1 MQKRE
6 FNAVELTVVYL
17 NEEDVIRTSGA
28 GGDEIV
34 PGDGDIDFD

>member
-17 NEEDVIRTSGA
+17 NEDDVIRTSA
-28 GGDEIV
+28 GVTEVV
-34 PGDGDIDFD
+34 PGEGDMDFD

>member
-17 NEEDVIRTSGA
+17 NEEDVIRTSA

-34 PGDGDIDFD
+34 PDPDFD

>member
-17 NEEDVIRTSGA
+17 NDEDVIRTSA

-34 PGDGDIDFD
+34 PDPVFD

>member
-17 NEEDVIRTSGA
+17 NEDDVIRTSA
-28 GGDEIV
+28 GGDEVV
-34 PGDGDIDFD
+34 PEIDFN

>member
-17 NEEDVIRTSGA
+17 NEEDVIRTSA
-28 GGDEIV
+28 GGPDIV
-34 PGDGDIDFD
+34 PDEGDMDFD

>member
-17 NEEDVIRTSGA
+17 SEDDVIRTSA
-28 GGDEIV
+28 GGDEVV
-34 PGDGDIDFD
+34 PEPDFN

>member
-17 NEEDVIRTSGA
+17 NEDDVIRTSA
-28 GGDEIV
+28 GDDEIV
-34 PGDGDIDFD
+34 LGEGDMDFD

>member
-17 NEEDVIRTSGA
+17 NEDDVIRTSPTDA

-34 PGDGDIDFD
+34 PDIDFD

>member
-17 NEEDVIRTSGA
+17 NEDDVIRTSA
-28 GGDEIV
+28 SGDEVV
-34 PGDGDIDFD
+34 PGEGDVDFD